1 VRERVRRRGAVQ
13 KRLVRCAPYLRG
25 CTSALR
31 GGAEGAGPRAC
42 SIVVTF
48 MRLGVI
54 HRERTGRADDRKV
67 EVESGG
73 AQAARVC
80 VRERVARRVRERG
93 EVRRGGNDEVSERKD
108 CTR

>member
-1 VRERVRRRGAVQ
+1 VREWVWRRGAVQ

-48 MRLGVI
+48 MSLGAI
-54 HRERTGRADDRKV
+54 HRERTDRAYDRKR
-67 EVESGG
+67 EVERGGG
-73 AQAARVC
+73 AQAVRVY
-80 VRERVARRVRERG
+80 VRERVARRVRK
-93 EVRRGGNDEVSERKD
+93 RGGNDEVSKRKD
-108 CTR
+108 CAC